1 MAANGNHCLMSRAPN
16 AASVALVDQGRVLLI
31 QRARPPYEGR
41 WTLPGGRLEPGE
53 TAEAAAAR
61 EVKEELGLDISALRP
76 VLRLTISDALD
87 ELIRP
92 RDPPPEFRLQVFAT
106 DTFEG
111 DIIPSGEIAAH
122 RWIEGDRI
130 AGLPLTPH
138 LPQVIA
144 AALAVFDRT

>member
-1 MAANGNHCLMSRAPN
+1 MSQAPN
-16 AASVALVDQGRVLLI
+16 AASVALVDKGRVLLV

-61 EVKEELGLDISALRP
+61 EVREELGLEISALRL
-76 VLRLTISDALD
+76 VTQLTITDYLG
-87 ELIRP
+87 EIFQTRP
-92 RDPPPEFRLQVFAT
+92 APREFRLQVFAT
-106 DTFEG
+106 DTFHG
-111 DIIPSGEIAAH
+111 NISPSDEIVEH

-130 AGLPLTPH
+130 GGLPLTPH

-144 AALAVFDRT
+144 AALAVFDRR